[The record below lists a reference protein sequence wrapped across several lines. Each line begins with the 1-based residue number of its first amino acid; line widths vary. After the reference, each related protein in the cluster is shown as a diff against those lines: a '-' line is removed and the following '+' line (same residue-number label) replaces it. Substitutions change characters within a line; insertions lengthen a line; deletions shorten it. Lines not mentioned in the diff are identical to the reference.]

1 MCGGTAGGSPSGGR
15 ARATSSVIFFRSTVT
30 AHAATDGIVGTLAVW
45 RAGASVPA
53 GISCSLLGSR
63 GVAMRCAS
71 VRSSSSSSS
80 SLSSSA
86 RGVPSNVGRPGNA
99 VLWQ

>member
-1 MCGGTAGGSPSGGR
+1 VVVAAGGSPSDGR
-15 ARATSSVIFFRSTVT
+15 ARATSSVIFFRSTIT

-45 RAGASVPA
+45 RASASVPA
-53 GISCSLLGSR
+53 GISCSPLGSR

-71 VRSSSSSSS
+71 VRSS

-99 VLWQ
+99 VLCQ